1 MAASDDMGGA
11 PRVVPAGAPRVA
23 PRGAGAPRVVAL
35 VQARMGSTRLPGKVL
50 MDLGGRPLLAQLL
63 ARLGRAR
70 RIDDVVVATSDLE
83 RDDPVAALAEAEG
96 VLAVRGDER
105 DVLSRMLTAAR
116 AARADAVVRVTADC
130 PLIDPAVVDAVVARL
145 VDDPEGCDYASNILR
160 RTYPRGL
167 DTEALWTDALERIA
181 RLGTSPEAREHV
193 TWFAYRER
201 PDLFLLGSV
210 EDGDPEL
217 ANLDWSVDTETDLE
231 LVRRLWPLARDG
243 ASWRALAAAS
253 G

>member
-1 MAASDDMGGA
+1 VDRVRRAKLVNEVVLATSTDPSDDPLA
-11 PRVVPAGAPRVA
+11 ELCRQ
-23 PRGAGAPRVVAL
+23 RGVTCVRGSLNDVLDRFRTAA
-35 VQARMGSTRLPGKVL
+35 QA
-50 MDLGGRPLLAQLL
+50 AN
-63 ARLGRAR
+63 A
-70 RIDDVVVATSDLE
+70 DVVV
-83 RDDPVAALAEAEG
+83 RI
-96 VLAVRGDER
+96 
-105 DVLSRMLTAAR
+105 
-116 AARADAVVRVTADC
+116 TADC